1 MERKPAAILSADVQ
15 GYSRLMGEDVPVAVR
30 LHPFDARY
38 PEVGTVGKQTE
49 ELPFS
54 GEPLACVCSVGNE
67 GNALIWQMGHPALMV
82 IRQHHIAWRQ
92 S

>member
-38 PEVGTVGKQTE
+38 PEVGTVGK
-49 ELPFS
+49 
-54 GEPLACVCSVGNE
+54 
-67 GNALIWQMGHPALMV
+67 
-82 IRQHHIAWRQ
+82 
-92 S
+92 